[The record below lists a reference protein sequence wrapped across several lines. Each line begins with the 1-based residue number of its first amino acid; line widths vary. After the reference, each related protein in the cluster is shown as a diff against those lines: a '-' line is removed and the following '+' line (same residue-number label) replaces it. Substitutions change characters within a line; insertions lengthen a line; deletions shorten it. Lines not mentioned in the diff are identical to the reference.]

1 MKNIPSTDEKDTL
14 LKRVSFLF
22 LNKIKNKAV
31 LRHSNSPYDKLLIF
45 YIKVS
50 EIA

>member
-1 MKNIPSTDEKDTL
+1 MKNIPSTDEKEDTL

-31 LRHSNSPYDKLLIF
+31 
-45 YIKVS
+45 
-50 EIA
+50 

>member
-31 LRHSNSPYDKLLIF
+31 YDTQTLQMINYSSF
-45 YIKVS
+45 M
-50 EIA
+50 